1 MARDSN
7 RGRDLPRGPQHVP
20 MKQPKDP
27 AVQADIERMNK
38 IGKVKK
44 ALAKMEMRRGF
55 DDLLASP
62 RLSNPKVEAKERE
75 DILLALKYGV
85 PVHPKLLAEF
95 NLEAE
100 PNPKAPDI
108 DAGRAPFGKD
118 DDDGDGIP
126 V

>member
-1 MARDSN
+1 
-7 RGRDLPRGPQHVP
+7 

-38 IGKVKK
+38 IGKAKK
-44 ALAKMEMRRGF
+44 ALAKMEKRRGF

-75 DILLALKYGV
+75 EILLALKYGV
-85 PVHPKLLAEF
+85 PVHPKLLSEF

-100 PNPKAPDI
+100 PNPETPDI
-108 DAGRAPFGKD
+108 DTGRAPFGKD
-118 DDDGDGIP
+118 DNDGDGIP